1 MTLKQILEA
10 VLFASE
16 KPLPTRTLLSILKS
30 AREADADN
38 QDAAAFAKLKEVQ
51 VYAALDEM
59 RSENTKHERGFH
71 FAETAGGWQV
81 VSNPDCGLWVRQLF
95 PEMKPS
101 RLSPPAM
108 ETLAIVAY
116 RQPITKADI
125 EAIRGVAV
133 DGVLQTLLDRGLVRI
148 AGRAEIPGRPLIYET
163 TQFFMEHFALKSLDE
178 LPNADELRKAQ
189 LPTAESKAAPAEE
202 PATAELPL
210 DPADSADSAQ
220 STGSSESSGSS
231 EPSESSGSTES
242 SESDEPS
249 EEEPPT

>member
-16 KPLPTRTLLSILKS
+16 KPLPTKTLLAILKG
-30 AREADADN
+30 AREANPDDSLASDFGKIRGTDLETCL
-38 QDAAAFAKLKEVQ
+38 Q
-51 VYAALDEM
+51 EM
-59 RSENTKHERGFH
+59 KAEGEQGERGFLV
-71 FAETAGGWQV
+71 AETAGGWQV
-81 VSNPDCGLWVRQLF
+81 MSHPACGAWVRQLF

-148 AGRAEIPGRPLIYET
+148 AGRAEVPGRPLIYET
-163 TQFFMEHFALKSLDE
+163 TQFFMEHFALRSLDE
-178 LPNADELRKAQ
+178 LPNADELRRAA
-189 LPTAESKAAPAEE
+189 LPSAETAPAEN
-202 PATAELPL
+202 PADEAAPPELPL
-210 DPADSADSAQ
+210 EPAGEETSPADETVPEQTPAVPDVQ
-220 STGSSESSGSS
+220 
-231 EPSESSGSTES
+231 EPPPPEAA
-242 SESDEPS
+242 S
-249 EEEPPT
+249 EEKPDP